1 MRHFLLIIGFCS
13 FAFWATAQNSPE
25 GSIKLSGNIINDEDQ
40 PLSFATVTNLTTET
54 GVISNEEGFFYLTFQ
69 QNDTIRISS
78 VGFEPAFIYFG
89 DTAQAN
95 NYDLQIRM
103 SEQTYELE
111 NVTVFA
117 FKDVESF
124 KRAILEM
131 DDVPEESPKVVVPG
145 SYDGPRREPKASPL
159 NPVSF
164 IASQFSRR
172 AKYERMAREAKQ
184 DYDRRQRLS
193 RKYNR
198 EMVGE
203 ITGLT
208 DGSLDD
214 FMIFCRF
221 EDDFIERSS
230 QYDLVLAINRCYTDF
245 SEQDTTEPERN

>member
-1 MRHFLLIIGFCS
+1 MRLLLLTIGFCLL
-13 FAFWATAQNSPE
+13 AFWTFAQSSPE
-25 GSIKLSGNIINDEDQ
+25 GSIKVSGNIISGEDQ
-40 PLSFATVTNLTTET
+40 PLSFATVTNLSTET
-54 GVISNEEGFFYLTFQ
+54 GVISDEDGFFYLTFQ
-69 QNDTIRISS
+69 RNDTIRISS
-78 VGFEPAFIYFG
+78 VGFESAFIYFG

-124 KRAILEM
+124 KRAVLAL
-131 DDVPEESPKVVVPG
+131 DDLSEESPKVTVPG

-184 DYDRRQRLS
+184 DYDRRRQLS

-208 DGSLDD
+208 DESLDD

-221 EDDFIERSS
+221 EEDFIERSS

-245 SEQDTTEPERN
+245 SKENKN

>member
-1 MRHFLLIIGFCS
+1 MRFLSLISGLWLIALG
-13 FAFWATAQNSPE
+13 ALAQSTPE
-25 GSIKLSGNIINDEDQ
+25 GSIKVSGNIVDDQDQ

-54 GVISNEEGFFYLTFQ
+54 GVISDEDGFFYLTFQ
-69 QNDTIRISS
+69 RNDTIRISS
-78 VGFEPAFIYFG
+78 VGYEPAFLYFG

-124 KRAILEM
+124 KRAILAL
-131 DDVPEESPKVVVPG
+131 DDLPEESPDVVIPG
-145 SYDGPRREPKASPL
+145 SYEGPRREPKASPL

-164 IASQFSRR
+164 IAERFNKR
-172 AKYERMAREAKQ
+172 AKYERMARQAQQ
-184 DYDRRQRLS
+184 DYERRQRLS

-198 EMVGE
+198 EMVGK

-208 DGSLDD
+208 DESLDE
-214 FMIFCRF
+214 FMIFCQF
-221 EDDFIERSS
+221 EEDFIERSN

-245 SEQDTTEPERN
+245 SEENKH

>member
-1 MRHFLLIIGFCS
+1 MRFLSLILGLLLIAS
-13 FAFWATAQNSPE
+13 EALAQNSPE
-25 GSIKLSGNIINDEDQ
+25 GSIKLSGNIIDDQDQ
-40 PLSFATVTNLTTET
+40 PLSFATVTNLSAET
-54 GVISNEEGFFYLTFQ
+54 GVISDEDGFFYLTFQ
-69 QNDTIRISS
+69 QNDTIRVSS
-78 VGFEPAFIYFG
+78 VGFESAFIYFG

-124 KRAILEM
+124 KRAILAM
-131 DDVPEESPKVVVPG
+131 DDLPEESKVVVPG
-145 SYDGPRREPKASPL
+145 SYQGPRREPKASPL

-164 IASQFSRR
+164 IAERFNRR
-172 AKYERMAREAKQ
+172 AKYERMAREAQ
-184 DYDRRQRLS
+184 SDYDRRQRLS

-198 EMVGE
+198 DMVGE

-208 DGSLDD
+208 DQSLDD
-214 FMIFCRF
+214 FMIFCHF

-230 QYDLVLAINRCYTDF
+230 QYDLILAINRCYTDF
-245 SEQDTTEPERN
+245 SGENKN

>member
-1 MRHFLLIIGFCS
+1 MQSFLFILS
-13 FAFWATAQNSPE
+13 FWLLALGALAQSTPE
-25 GSIKLSGNIINDEDQ
+25 GSIQVSGNIVNDQDE

-54 GVISNEEGFFYLTFQ
+54 GVISDEDGFFYLTFQ
-69 QNDTIRISS
+69 RSDTIRISS
-78 VGFEPAFIYFG
+78 VGYQSAFLFFG
-89 DTAQAN
+89 DTAQVS
-95 NYDLQIRM
+95 NYDLQVRM

-124 KRAILEM
+124 KRAVLAL
-131 DDVPEESPKVVVPG
+131 DDLPEESPKVVVPG
-145 SYDGPRREPKASPL
+145 SYDGPRREPKVSPL

-164 IASQFSRR
+164 IASRFNRR
-172 AKYERMAREAKQ
+172 AKYERMAREAQQ

-198 EMVGE
+198 EMVGK

-208 DGSLDD
+208 EELLDN

-221 EDDFIERSS
+221 EEDFIERSS

-245 SEQDTTEPERN
+245 SKEDKN

>member
-1 MRHFLLIIGFCS
+1 MQSFLFILS
-13 FAFWATAQNSPE
+13 FWLLALGALAQSTPE
-25 GSIKLSGNIINDEDQ
+25 GSIQVSGNIVNDQDE
-40 PLSFATVTNLTTET
+40 PLSFATVTNLTNET
-54 GVISNEEGFFYLTFQ
+54 GVISDEDGFFYLTFQ
-69 QNDTIRISS
+69 RSDTIRISS
-78 VGFEPAFIYFG
+78 VGYQSAFLFFG
-89 DTAQAN
+89 DTAQVS
-95 NYDLQIRM
+95 NYDLQVRM

-124 KRAILEM
+124 KRAVLAL
-131 DDVPEESPKVVVPG
+131 DDLPEESPKVVVPG
-145 SYDGPRREPKASPL
+145 SYDGPRREPKVSPL

-164 IASQFSRR
+164 IASRFNRR
-172 AKYERMAREAKQ
+172 AKYERMAREAQQ

-198 EMVGE
+198 EMVGK

-208 DGSLDD
+208 EELLDN

-221 EDDFIERSS
+221 EEDFIERSN

-245 SEQDTTEPERN
+245 SKEDKN